1 MSSDQPVLQDIRD
14 KPSIRHDDVVGLN
27 FIKATSPYF
36 FRRHFRQGLR
46 SHIMEILKQA
56 DVEIE
61 NRGTVVDGLR
71 WFPRA
76 KPTRMLRIFRNRL
89 ASIDS
94 ALAEIKRV
102 KKVENYL
109 GSDFIAA
116 SNEFLVDYHG
126 PGGTSIMLCG
136 FHLWGRE

>member
-14 KPSIRHDDVVGLN
+14 KPLIRHDDVVGLN
-27 FIKATSPYF
+27 FIKATCPYF

-46 SHIMEILKQA
+46 SHILEILKQG

-76 KPTRMLRIFRNRL
+76 KPTHMLRIFRGRL
-89 ASIDS
+89 AYIDN

-102 KKVENYL
+102 KQVENYL
-109 GSDFIAA
+109 G
-116 SNEFLVDYHG
+116 
-126 PGGTSIMLCG
+126 
-136 FHLWGRE
+136 